1 MTYVLPEM
9 TITTWGRDA
18 AGRQRWR
25 ARAGERVVEF
35 TASRQAMLSTLI
47 RKARKCLKDAE

>member
-35 TASRQAMLSTLI
+35 TASRQAMLSTLV
-47 RKARKCLKDAE
+47 RRARKCLKDAE